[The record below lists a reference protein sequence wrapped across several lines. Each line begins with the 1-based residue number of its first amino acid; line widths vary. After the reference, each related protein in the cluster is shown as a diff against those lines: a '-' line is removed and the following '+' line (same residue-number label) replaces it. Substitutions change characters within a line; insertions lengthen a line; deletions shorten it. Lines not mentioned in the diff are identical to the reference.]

1 MQMQEQEQMQVL
13 HCTKRRKITVMEN
26 ESHAGKSFKIE
37 NCRAENTIKDWVDCL
52 SPEQASI
59 CGFSVSCGNGFS
71 CEHPRR
77 FGLVEITKKLKGKL
91 VSLPNVLQS
100 DNQE

>member
-1 MQMQEQEQMQVL
+1 M
-13 HCTKRRKITVMEN
+13 TN
-26 ESHAGKSFKIE
+26 ESHKSNVFKIE
-37 NCRAENTIKDWVDCL
+37 NCRAENIIKDWVDCL
-52 SPEQASI
+52 SPEQAHI
-59 CGFSVSCGNGFS
+59 CGFSVSCGHGYT

-91 VSLPNVLQS
+91 VSLPNVLHS